1 MDFLGNYLGFHSLV
15 NLDRTFSGVQDHK
28 AIRTGID
35 MGFQLAAKLR
45 VDVLI
50 QVLVELLKKLFT
62 GKQKYRPLSA

>member
-1 MDFLGNYLGFHSLV
+1 
-15 NLDRTFSGVQDHK
+15 
-28 AIRTGID
+28 